1 MDGMLELEIPGW
13 GEAAI
18 ENLVLDY
25 NGTIA
30 LDGELLPGAAE
41 RIERIAAQGI
51 QVFVI
56 TADTNGTVKAQCA
69 GLPLEVL
76 VHGGGAVAKEKLRLV
91 ERLGRESTMAI
102 GNGNNDREMLE
113 GAGISVAVL
122 GKEGCSA
129 KTLAVADILV
139 PSIEDGL
146 DLLLKPHR
154 LKATLRG

>member
-1 MDGMLELEIPGW
+1 
-13 GEAAI
+13 
-18 ENLVLDY
+18 
-25 NGTIA
+25 
-30 LDGELLPGAAE
+30 
-41 RIERIAAQGI
+41 
-51 QVFVI
+51 
-56 TADTNGTVKAQCA
+56 
-69 GLPLEVL
+69 
-76 VHGGGAVAKEKLRLV
+76 
-91 ERLGRESTMAI
+91 MAI